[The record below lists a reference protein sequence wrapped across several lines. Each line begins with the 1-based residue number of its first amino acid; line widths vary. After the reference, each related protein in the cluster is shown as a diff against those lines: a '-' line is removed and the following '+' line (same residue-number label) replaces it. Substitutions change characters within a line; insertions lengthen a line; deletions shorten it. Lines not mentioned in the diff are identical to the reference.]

1 MVAVSLPAA
10 LFVLTITGG
19 AVGLIAWLLSGAG
32 VVVTRSVRASAR
44 PGSGDDASGSDRPAP
59 TRGAMPEPP
68 GR

>member
-44 PGSGDDASGSDRPAP
+44 PGSDADACGSDHPGPTPA
-59 TRGAMPEPP
+59 AMPEPP
-68 GR
+68 GP